1 MSRIFVSVF
10 VCWFFGAR
18 WQWDC
23 RGASHLD
30 KLHQRLSEIMI
41 RRLKNQVLTQLPLK
55 IRQRIP
61 FDLPKDAAKA
71 GAVKDYIKMMLETEQ
86 LKFLVFAHHLSML
99 QACTEAVIEAKFERN
114 KQHDIRSFFSP
125 SVNKEKKRKR
135 TGDSPI

>member
-1 MSRIFVSVF
+1 MRDSVKPPLTTTMATGPS
-10 VCWFFGAR
+10 V
-18 WQWDC
+18 
-23 RGASHLD
+23 
-30 KLHQRLSEIMI
+30 LHI
-41 RRLKNQVLTQLPLK
+41 KPPPHCHGNQLP
-55 IRQRIP
+55 P
-61 FDLPKDAAKA
+61 SCDLNSDLSDRPTSFLADLALNKA